1 MKSTIE
7 MFRNEG
13 YSYLFLRE
21 NEIIFGDGKDLE
33 GNENGRIIFN
43 VKDKTVKSNIIYS
56 SEQKRLNY
64 LIEHFKKELGWIEWK
79 YHKNKE

>member
-33 GNENGRIIFN
+33 GNENGIIIFN
-43 VKDKTVKSNIIYS
+43 IKDRTVKSNIIYS
-56 SEQKRLNY
+56 SQQKRLNY
-64 LIEHFKKELGWIEWK
+64 LIEHFKKELGWIE
-79 YHKNKE
+79 

>member
-13 YSYLFLRE
+13 YSYLFLKE
-21 NEIIFGDGKDLE
+21 HEIIFADGKDLE

-56 SEQKRLNY
+56 SHQTRLNY
-64 LIEHFKKELGWIEWK
+64 LIAHFKKELGWIE
-79 YHKNKE
+79 

>member
-33 GNENGRIIFN
+33 GNKNGIIIFN
-43 VKDKTVKSNIIYS
+43 IKDRTVKSNIIYS
-56 SEQKRLNY
+56 SQQKRLNY
-64 LIEHFKKELGWIEWK
+64 LIEHFKKELGWIE
-79 YHKNKE
+79 

>member
-64 LIEHFKKELGWIEWK
+64 LIEHFKKELGWIE
-79 YHKNKE
+79 

>member
-13 YSYLFLRE
+13 YSYLFIRE
-21 NEIIFGDGKDLE
+21 NEIIFADGKDLE

-43 VKDKTVKSNIIYS
+43 IKDKTVKSNIIYS
-56 SEQKRLNY
+56 SHQKRLNY
-64 LIEHFKKELGWIEWK
+64 LIKHFKKELGWIECQK
-79 YHKNKE
+79 Q